1 MSSSIF
7 QWRDLS
13 IEQDD
18 YVFKIGTDAILLAT
32 WVGKI
37 ISNPFS
43 ILDAGTG
50 SGVIA
55 LMLSELFPDSKI
67 VAIDKDENAVDLTEN
82 NVRRNRKNDCIIIR
96 KEDVIESPTDEIKFE
111 LVVSNPPY
119 YFGQLQSSTE
129 HLRKAKHAVHNNDEW
144 MNGCV
149 QRLSENGHL
158 FVIIPHDAA
167 YNWIQCANE
176 AGLYCM
182 HRVDVKS
189 FEYSEPV
196 RTMLHLHKTLKK
208 PSFQNLVI
216 YGQPNTYTKEY
227 LQFTEIKPARE
238 K

>member
-18 YVFKIGTDAILLAT
+18 HVFKICTDAILLAT

-96 KEDVIESPTDEIKFE
+96 K
-111 LVVSNPPY
+111 
-119 YFGQLQSSTE
+119 
-129 HLRKAKHAVHNNDEW
+129 
-144 MNGCV
+144 V
-149 QRLSENGHL
+149 QPMKL
-158 FVIIPHDAA
+158 
-167 YNWIQCANE
+167 
-176 AGLYCM
+176 
-182 HRVDVKS
+182 
-189 FEYSEPV
+189 
-196 RTMLHLHKTLKK
+196 
-208 PSFQNLVI
+208 NL
-216 YGQPNTYTKEY
+216 N
-227 LQFTEIKPARE
+227 
-238 K
+238 

>member
-18 YVFKIGTDAILLAT
+18 HVFKIGTDAILLAT

-37 ISNPFS
+37 ILNPFS

-96 KEDVIESPTDEIKFE
+96 KEDVIESPTDEVKFE
-111 LVVSNPPY
+111 LVVSNPEPP
-119 YFGQLQSSTE
+119 
-129 HLRKAKHAVHNNDEW
+129 
-144 MNGCV
+144 
-149 QRLSENGHL
+149 
-158 FVIIPHDAA
+158 VISGD
-167 YNWIQCANE
+167 CA
-176 AGLYCM
+176 
-182 HRVDVKS
+182 
-189 FEYSEPV
+189 
-196 RTMLHLHKTLKK
+196 
-208 PSFQNLVI
+208 
-216 YGQPNTYTKEY
+216 
-227 LQFTEIKPARE
+227 
-238 K
+238 